1 MADIVCSKCNVG
13 WKILKHD
20 RFCGYCGCA
29 AFDFSVKWKD
39 APLFYK
45 GDITDNHELTILVEN
60 AGATLITF
68 QPIQIHSGEALTL
81 SNSDKPFMV
90 KPGEIYTVEVHI
102 DPTKLKIEY
111 PEKVIVCAKNV
122 SPNQGGIKSLEFH
135 ALPLPEFTL
144 KPNRVSLEYPKSRKI
159 ETVDFNIEFQQNLF
173 HIEGI
178 ESSQKWIN
186 SVDLSNAPE
195 SVSLEI
201 NCNQLKK
208 GHNSKTLRF
217 KLRGPTEPIEKHIQ
231 IQTKILREPPKLF
244 VQEENLE
251 IIQDREKTHI
261 LKLENRGEAPLT
273 IKNID
278 VADSFGLVQLSDLGF
293 PITIEGGTHQNIELI
308 ISSVNIQP
316 NTYRVPFTIIS
327 NCEIASEYQYTL
339 NVMVKEREIY
349 PYYLALD
356 FGTTNSCCAYID
368 DKTYDLK
375 LFPLEDEGGEG
386 NVKPSLSEIMIMSS
400 SIIYRT
406 ESENGRDYDVGSK
419 AETDRTDT
427 RDGPYYISSVKRW
440 LGYGW
445 HRQFP
450 NNQELQPVD
459 VVSHILKHIINKAEN
474 YLEKQNIPSK
484 ITRCAV
490 THPTKFNTKQQDA
503 LRQAFAGIGIAD
515 LILIDEASAA
525 SMGII
530 FENYDSLPKDYR
542 LLVYD
547 FGGGTID
554 IVLSQVTKKGDDIT
568 IEPIARDGDPKY
580 GGDNVTQ
587 AIVDYVLSEY
597 KRRIE
602 EISPGHDFDIPYF
615 GPGQIL
621 QPSGNPDIDNAIR
634 ENSAVL
640 YRRAEEMKKELGT
653 LSETE
658 FTLELNVVEGTPQRL
673 SDFVRKILE
682 KDIQDEN
689 TLTERTQY
697 ILDVK
702 LSEIQFQQIIEP
714 ALNRTFAAID
724 VMIAD
729 NGGHLP
735 DLIVFAGQSSKIRFV
750 KEIMAAHFKGKYS
763 EDIEIR
769 LDEHPK
775 TCVVMGAAQYSL
787 TYSLSDKEGGGVQI
801 INLSNKTHT
810 RLGIARRAGIRPIF
824 GEIIPKGKLIPDESY
839 GLTKLPLRTWMTP
852 INVLEHFGSD
862 DSLDENQVSSI
873 HTYNLDL
880 SKSGKDISAEELGKA
895 QLKMA
900 VKVNGEIELTAIV
913 GDDKHLFKVKKEKP
927 EFVDE
932 IPQTTSVIAMLEQQP
947 TSPYQ
952 REAEKAIQDAQQ
964 RVRELARSYRDGE
977 PIDLDNIFISTQIQK
992 ELLNLNTIVHDLGQ
1006 WANELKQ
1013 DGQTDLLQTLRH
1025 AERAIKDKLKAIRGE
1040 DVPVP
1045 KSLDMPTDVSTDKE
1059 VTRIRNRCDGYVVEF
1074 ENILRKYELEL
1085 EIDTSICELFI
1096 KNQLFNNLARFM
1108 SSERLSEKL
1117 DKFLQLVNWG
1127 IIPIEIG
1134 LTEADSRVHD
1144 IQGSQQTNVKRGTI
1158 AEVIQPGLINKNDGV
1173 IVQKPVVIRG
1183 E

>member
-1 MADIVCSKCNVG
+1 M
-13 WKILKHD
+13 
-20 RFCGYCGCA
+20 
-29 AFDFSVKWKD
+29 
-39 APLFYK
+39 
-45 GDITDNHELTILVEN
+45 
-60 AGATLITF
+60 
-68 QPIQIHSGEALTL
+68 
-81 SNSDKPFMV
+81 
-90 KPGEIYTVEVHI
+90 
-102 DPTKLKIEY
+102 
-111 PEKVIVCAKNV
+111 
-122 SPNQGGIKSLEFH
+122 
-135 ALPLPEFTL
+135 
-144 KPNRVSLEYPKSRKI
+144 
-159 ETVDFNIEFQQNLF
+159 
-173 HIEGI
+173 
-178 ESSQKWIN
+178 
-186 SVDLSNAPE
+186 SNAPE
-195 SVSLEI
+195 SVRLEI
-201 NCNQLKK
+201 NCNRFKE
-208 GHNSKTLRF
+208 GRNSKTLRF
-217 KLRGPTEPIEKHIQ
+217 KLHGPSQPIEKQIQ
-231 IQTKILREPPKLF
+231 IHTKILPEPPKLF

-251 IIQDREKTHI
+251 IIQDREKNHT

-273 IKNID
+273 IENIT
-278 VADSFGLVQLSDLGF
+278 VADSSDLAQLPNLEF

-316 NTYRVPFTIIS
+316 NTHCVPFTIIS
-327 NCEIASEYQYTL
+327 NCEIAQEYQYTL
-339 NVMVKEREIY
+339 NVSVKEREIY

-368 DKTYDLK
+368 DKTYDLE
-375 LFPLEDEGGEG
+375 LLPLEDSGGEG
-386 NVKPSLSEIMIMSS
+386 NVKPNLSEIMIMSS
-400 SIIYRT
+400 SIIYRVDP
-406 ESENGRDYDVGSK
+406 EDDRDYDVGSK

-427 RDGPYYISSVKRW
+427 KDGPYFISSVKRW

-450 NNQELQPVD
+450 KKQQLQPVD
-459 VVSHILKHIINKAEN
+459 VVSHILKHIINKAED
-474 YLEKQNIPSK
+474 YLEQQNIPSK
-484 ITRCAV
+484 IMRCAV

-503 LRQAFAGIGIAD
+503 LRQAFESIGITD

-530 FENYDSLPKDYR
+530 FENYDSLPEEKDYR

-568 IEPIARDGDPKY
+568 IEPIARDGAPKY

-602 EISPGHDFDIPYF
+602 EISPGHNFDIPYF

-640 YRRAEEMKKELGT
+640 YRRAEEMKKEFGT
-653 LSETE
+653 LPETG

-735 DLIVFAGQSSKIRFV
+735 DLIVLAGQSSKMRFV
-750 KEIMAAHFKGKYS
+750 KEIMAAHFKDKYS
-763 EDIEIR
+763 EDIKIR

-787 TYSLSDKEGGGVQI
+787 TYSLSDEEGGEVQI

-852 INVLEHFGSD
+852 INILEHFGSD

-873 HTYNLDL
+873 HTCNLDL
-880 SKSGKDISAEELGKA
+880 LKSGKDISDEELGKA

-913 GDDKHLFKVKKEKP
+913 GDDEHLFTVKKENP

-932 IPQTTSVIAMLEQQP
+932 IPRTTSVIKTDKLQ
-947 TSPYQ
+947 TVSPYQ
-952 REAEKAIQDAQQ
+952 REAEEAVREAQQ
-964 RVRELARSYRDGE
+964 QVMELADNYRDGE
-977 PIDLDNIFISTQIQK
+977 PIDLDSIFPSTPNQK
-992 ELLNLNTIVHDLGQ
+992 VLLNLNTIARDLCQ
-1006 WANELKQ
+1006 WTNELKQ
-1013 DGQTDLLQTLRH
+1013 DGPTDMLQTLKYTE
-1025 AERAIKDKLKAIRGE
+1025 AAIKDKLKTIRGAAI
-1040 DVPVP
+1040 PSP
-1045 KSLDMPTDVSTDKE
+1045 KTPDLSTDVSTHTELD
-1059 VTRIRNRCDGYVVEF
+1059 RIRNECYDYLTNF
-1074 ENILRKYELEL
+1074 EGILRSYELEC
-1085 EIDTSICELFI
+1085 EVDPSICEQFV
-1096 KNQLFNNLARFM
+1096 KNRLFNNLTRYII
-1108 SSERLSEKL
+1108 SDVLPEKL
-1117 DKFLQLVNWG
+1117 DKYLQLVDLE
-1127 IIPIEIG
+1127 IVPIKIG
-1134 LTEADSRVHD
+1134 VTQADSRIHD
-1144 IQGSQQTNVKRGTI
+1144 IQDSKKTGVDVGTV
-1158 AEVIQPGLINKNDGV
+1158 AEIIKPGLMQKTDGA